1 MLRMNA
7 NHRPPRKRLPRSGSR
22 FFLLAVLLAVAIFV
36 VIELIQYGLRPRPK
50 TTPSRTPASTTAVI
64 ASASDSL
71 KGFEVVLW
79 RQGCAAGCP
88 DYALHYAKG
97 KLQYT
102 GISGVTQRG
111 NLSVDFDGYH
121 QQKLLELVEKSA
133 FFSLKDDYSLKSK
146 DCHPEKVGASKYV
159 LGVTL
164 NGQTKKI
171 TVNVGCTNVPAKLTR
186 LADGIDKLA
195 RSNRWTG
202 IGKSPAAA
210 TASSTAN

>member
-1 MLRMNA
+1 MNS
-7 NHRPPRKRLPRSGSR
+7 NPRPPHKRLPRSGGR
-22 FFLLAVLLAVAIFV
+22 FFLLALVIAVAIFV
-36 VIELIQYGLRPRPK
+36 AIKVIQFGLHPHPK
-50 TTPSRTPASTTAVI
+50 TTPPKGPVSATAEV

-97 KLQYT
+97 KLHYT
-102 GISGVTQRG
+102 GISDVTQKG

-121 QQKLLELVEKSA
+121 QQRLLDLVEKAA

-146 DCHPEKVGASKYV
+146 DCHPSRIGASKYV

-171 TVNVGCTNVPAKLTR
+171 SVNEGCTNVPPKLTQ
-186 LADGIDKLA
+186 LAEGIDKLT
-195 RSNRWTG
+195 RSKRW
-202 IGKSPAAA
+202 IGTSKAAVSA
-210 TASSTAN
+210 TASKTS